1 MLSEHNRLRKL
12 HGSPDLQLVE
22 VKQFDKIG
30 AAAKIPGVFASVEE
44 DILNEHNR
52 LRKLH
57 GSPDLQLVDVKELN
71 LMSETAKAI
80 AKSGE
85 NVPYERST
93 GEIFCKTLEK
103 PVKCVQQWYDEIKDY
118 DFNKPGFSDKT
129 KCFTA
134 LIWKASTS
142 LRIPGV
148 FASVEEDILNEHN
161 RLRKLHGSP
170 DLQLADVKALN
181 VMSIIVKAI
190 AYSGQVLT
198 YERSSGDIFCKTLEK
213 PVKCVQQWYDEIKDY
228 DFNKP
233 GFSNKTKCFTA
244 LIWKAST
251 TLSVGTAY
259 K

>member
-1 MLSEHNRLRKL
+1 M
-12 HGSPDLQLVE
+12 
-22 VKQFDKIG
+22 
-30 AAAKIPGVFASVEE
+30 
-44 DILNEHNR
+44 
-52 LRKLH
+52 
-57 GSPDLQLVDVKELN
+57 
-71 LMSETAKAI
+71 
-80 AKSGE
+80 
-85 NVPYERST
+85 
-93 GEIFCKTLEK
+93 
-103 PVKCVQQWYDEIKDY
+103 
-118 DFNKPGFSDKT
+118 
-129 KCFTA
+129 
-134 LIWKASTS
+134 
-142 LRIPGV
+142 IPGV

-259 K
+259 NATNKYNYVVASYEPLGNIDGQFEENVPRRNGSPLSVNLFQINIGIVLLCSWLLNKILA

>member
-1 MLSEHNRLRKL
+1 M
-12 HGSPDLQLVE
+12 
-22 VKQFDKIG
+22 
-30 AAAKIPGVFASVEE
+30 IPGVFASVEE

-142 LRIPGV
+142 LR
-148 FASVEEDILNEHN
+148 
-161 RLRKLHGSP
+161 
-170 DLQLADVKALN
+170 
-181 VMSIIVKAI
+181 
-190 AYSGQVLT
+190 
-198 YERSSGDIFCKTLEK
+198 
-213 PVKCVQQWYDEIKDY
+213 
-228 DFNKP
+228 
-233 GFSNKTKCFTA
+233 
-244 LIWKAST
+244 
-251 TLSVGTAY
+251 VGTAY
-259 K
+259 NATNKYNYVYAAYEPLGNIDGQFEENVPRRNGSPLSVNLFQINIGIVLLCSWLLNKILA